1 MNEKEMKKMML
12 KLTTLTYADV
22 ICEVLKGITGD
33 DYKFAPVM
41 EKENGEV
48 VVGLAPRNILDNPE
62 QGEVLFV
69 VGIPEDD
76 GMYIKLAEREG
87 SKFNLGETLK
97 RFAPII
103 EEVVMC
109 RLKSRF
115 PSSLLNSLNLGK
127 N

>member
-1 MNEKEMKKMML
+1 
-12 KLTTLTYADV
+12 
-22 ICEVLKGITGD
+22 
-33 DYKFAPVM
+33 M

-69 VGIPEDD
+69 VGILEDD

-115 PSSLLNSLNLGK
+115 PSSLLNSLTLGK